1 MSINNLIVNDAEI
14 TNDLDCK
21 QFFIETSPSQRNP
34 IDQFY
39 NVCTEYVK
47 LTKPEIFCDFP
58 DLSRLLLMGFV
69 SAVEEYLRGI
79 FSEILSVCPMSKEH
93 ASEKMIRFGAIEY
106 YSNSKIAIGLFDS
119 SSFASSSEIIKRTRE
134 LLGVDI
140 NSDPSVKAALDEFE
154 KVCHL
159 RHCAIHGGGILN
171 GHNAKELS
179 LEKSYVNRLLRFD
192 ITAIQECLS
201 VCYSFVRA
209 FNSFI
214 SKKILSRLMGQ
225 VIKGYWD
232 IEKDLFKSLID
243 VFYSKEDMPEEIKY
257 KEIYRKITPLISF
270 NDISENQQNKNTIN
284 NILKSFR
291 ELDSISNY
299 GDYFNQLD
307 LDEISCILGHFKLY
321 DRKETK
327 LILKYLLDNH
337 TNEEIKLLV
346 LNDEL
351 LEISIEELESIV
363 KGNLN
368 SAICLKAIEI
378 LINKYEI
385 SYVTLISY
393 LNNEVESDY
402 LLQIINLYIDFENNL
417 EEYIKS
423 NFDNDFFLEEFEL
436 SFEGTEIRAKLI
448 VAERELELI
457 LDEDQ
462 TLRRSNNQI
471 KED

>member
-1 MSINNLIVNDAEI
+1 MSINNLIVNNPEI

-21 QFFIETSPSQRNP
+21 QFFVQTTPSQRNP

-47 LTKPEIFCDFP
+47 LTKPEIYSGYP

-79 FSEILSVCPMSKEH
+79 FSEVLSVCPMSKEH
-93 ASEKMIRFGAIEY
+93 ASEKMIKFGAIEY

-119 SSFASSSEIIKRTRE
+119 SSFASSSEIIKRTKE
-134 LLGVDI
+134 LLNVDV
-140 NSDPSVKAALDEFE
+140 NSENSVKAALDEFE

-192 ITAIQECLS
+192 MTAIQECLS

-214 SKKILSRLMGQ
+214 SKKIIGRLMGQ

-232 IEKDLFKSLID
+232 EERDLFKSLID
-243 VFYSKEDMPEEIKY
+243 IFYSKIDIPNEINY
-257 KEIYRKITPLISF
+257 KGIYRKISPLISF
-270 NDISENQQNKNTIN
+270 KDISENPQNKNAIK
-284 NILKSFR
+284 NILNSFR
-291 ELDSISNY
+291 DLGSISDY
-299 GDYFNQLD
+299 GNNFQSLD
-307 LDEISCILGHFKLY
+307 VDEISCILGHFKLY
-321 DRKETK
+321 DSEETK
-327 LILKYLLDNH
+327 KILKYLLDNH

-346 LNDEL
+346 LDNDL
-351 LEISIEELESIV
+351 LEISIEELKYIIKE
-363 KGNLN
+363 NLN
-368 SAICLKAIEI
+368 FDIRLKAIGI
-378 LINKYEI
+378 LINKYETN
-385 SYVTLISY
+385 YGTLLSY
-393 LNNEVESDY
+393 LNNEAESDY
-402 LLQIINLYIDFENNL
+402 LLQILNLYIDLENDL

-423 NFDNDFFLEEFEL
+423 NFDEAFFLEEFVL
-436 SFEGTEIRAKLI
+436 SLEGTEIRVKLM
-448 VAERELELI
+448 VGDRELELKI
-457 LDEDQ
+457 DEDH
-462 TLRRSNNQI
+462 NI
-471 KED
+471 KDIN